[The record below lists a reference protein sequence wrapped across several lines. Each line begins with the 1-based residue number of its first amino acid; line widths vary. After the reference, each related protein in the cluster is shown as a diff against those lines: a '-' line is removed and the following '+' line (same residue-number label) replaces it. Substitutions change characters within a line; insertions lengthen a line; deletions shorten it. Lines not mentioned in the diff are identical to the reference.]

1 MIIDFHTHCFP
12 DKLAQKAIPKLSYVS
27 GGLIPNTDGTADGL
41 KKQMREQNID
51 ISVVMNIA
59 TNPTQQKNVNDFA
72 GSINNLSDIY
82 SFGSVH
88 PHAPDAIEELER
100 IKAMGM
106 KGVKL
111 HPDYQGFEVDDIKL
125 KPIYKKISSLGLIT
139 LFHAGADYGF
149 APPYGCTPEK
159 MATALTWFDT
169 PVIAAHWGG
178 IGYSEDVLKFLCGTD
193 IYFDTAFGYSM
204 IPKFYVQQIIKKH
217 GTSKIVFGTDTPWH
231 TPYMEMCLLNSLDLD
246 DADME
251 NIKYKTAKKLLNIK

>member
-1 MIIDFHTHCFP
+1 MTIDFHTHSFP
-12 DKLAQKAIPKLSYVS
+12 EKIADRAIKKLSFAS
-27 GGLIPNTDGTADGL
+27 GGLINNTDGTISDL
-41 KKQMREQNID
+41 KRLMREQDVD
-51 ISVVMNIA
+51 ISVVLNIA

-72 GSINNLSDIY
+72 KSINNDNIV

-88 PHAPDAIEELER
+88 PNAPDVLSELER
-100 IKAMGM
+100 IKDMGL

-139 LFHAGADYGF
+139 VFHAGADYGF

-159 MATALTWFDT
+159 MATALTWFDS

-178 IGYSEDVLKFLCGTD
+178 IGYSEDVIRHLCTTD

-217 GTSKIVFGTDTPWH
+217 GCDKILFGTDAPWH
-231 TPYMEMCLLNSLDLD
+231 TPFMEMRLLESLELD
-246 DADME
+246 DGDME
-251 NIKYKTAKKLLNIK
+251 KIKYLNAKKLLDF